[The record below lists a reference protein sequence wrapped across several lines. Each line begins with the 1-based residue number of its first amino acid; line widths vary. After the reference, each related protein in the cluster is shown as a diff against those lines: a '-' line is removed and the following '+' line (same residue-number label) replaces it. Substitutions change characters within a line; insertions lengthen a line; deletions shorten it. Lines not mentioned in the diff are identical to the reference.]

1 MVCNLFRSLNWQRAV
16 AIVAVGLVLHLR
28 PIPTF
33 AQGANAG
40 IKVTVKEGEGALNNI
55 RSARAKEPVVIV
67 TDASDKPLPG
77 AQVSF
82 LLPDTGASGVFPA
95 SGSNLVVT
103 TGNDGVA
110 TGRGLKPNNVVG
122 QFEIRVTASFRG
134 QTARTVI
141 HQTNAAAQKA
151 SSGNGK
157 TILILA
163 LLGGAGA
170 GIALGVSRG
179 GNSSSQPNPSTSIS
193 AGGSSFGP
201 PK

>member
-1 MVCNLFRSLNWQRAV
+1 MVLNPLRSPGGQRCV
-16 AIVAVGLVLHLR
+16 AWLALALL
-28 PIPTF
+28 IPLGPAPVM
-33 AQGANAG
+33 AQGAEGG
-40 IKVTVKEGEGALNNI
+40 IRVTVKEGEGALNNI
-55 RSARAKEPVVIV
+55 NSGKAKEPVVVV
-67 TDASDKPLPG
+67 TDASEKPLAG

-82 LLPDTGASGVFPA
+82 LMPDNGASGVFPA

-103 TGNDGVA
+103 TGNDGIA

-134 QTARTVI
+134 QTARAVI
-141 HQTNAAAQKA
+141 HQTNAAQAKA
-151 SSGNGK
+151 SGGNGK

-170 GIALGVSRG
+170 GVALGVTRSG
-179 GNSSSQPNPSTSIS
+179 KSSTQPNPSTSIS